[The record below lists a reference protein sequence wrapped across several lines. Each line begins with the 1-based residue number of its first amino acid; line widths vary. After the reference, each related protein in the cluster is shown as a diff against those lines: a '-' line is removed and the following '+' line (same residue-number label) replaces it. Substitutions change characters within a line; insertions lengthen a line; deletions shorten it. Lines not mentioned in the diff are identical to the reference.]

1 MPKTRVQVF
10 FDETDMQYIYS
21 VRKVAGFE
29 SNSETVRFLVK
40 LLRLILPKAPYVAYI
55 ISELMREEEKT
66 KNNRRK

>member
-10 FDETDMQYIYS
+10 FDESDMQYIYS

-55 ISELMREEEKT
+55 ISELMREEET